1 MEFHIAT
8 WKKRIQTVL
17 FARMQRKNMLYG
29 KWKMMFKLRS
39 FRSAGGTMGKTET
52 DYNFSAGFIQDLR
65 ALAKLVVLTEDPD
78 SVAEITISNDSLD
91 IIAEIR
97 FRFKENGKI

>member
-1 MEFHIAT
+1 
-8 WKKRIQTVL
+8 
-17 FARMQRKNMLYG
+17 MQNTK
-29 KWKMMFKLRS
+29 S
-39 FRSAGGTMGKTET
+39 T
-52 DYNFSAGFIQDLR
+52 
-65 ALAKLVVLTEDPD
+65 

>member
-1 MEFHIAT
+1 ME
-8 WKKRIQTVL
+8 K
-17 FARMQRKNMLYG
+17 
-29 KWKMMFKLRS
+29 
-39 FRSAGGTMGKTET
+39 
-52 DYNFSAGFIQDLR
+52 DYEFSPGFIQDLTV
-65 ALAKLVVLTEDPD
+65 LAKLVALTGDPD

>member
-1 MEFHIAT
+1 
-8 WKKRIQTVL
+8 
-17 FARMQRKNMLYG
+17 MLYG
-29 KWKMMFKLRS
+29 KWKMMFKLRN

-65 ALAKLVVLTEDPD
+65 ALAKLVALTEDPD